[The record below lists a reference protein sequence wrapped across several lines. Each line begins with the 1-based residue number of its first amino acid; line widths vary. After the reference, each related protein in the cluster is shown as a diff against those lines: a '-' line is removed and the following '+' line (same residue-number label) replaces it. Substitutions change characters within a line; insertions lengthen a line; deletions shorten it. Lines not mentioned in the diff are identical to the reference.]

1 MTNSKSITTG
11 QFFDYLESLG
21 LFRWMITSTKTGIEA
36 IISQDNQPQLSNFSQ
51 VIKNDDGTWLVR
63 LSKSDY
69 FNESITKGYFN

>member
-1 MTNSKSITTG
+1 MKNSKSITTG